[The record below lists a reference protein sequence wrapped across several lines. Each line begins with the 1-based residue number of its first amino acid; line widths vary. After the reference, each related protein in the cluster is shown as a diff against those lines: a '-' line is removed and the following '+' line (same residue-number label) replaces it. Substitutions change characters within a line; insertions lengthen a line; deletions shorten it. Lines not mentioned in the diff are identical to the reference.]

1 MEFRIG
7 KVTSQVVVAPVKRAG
22 SGRSKDMDRIIDGN
36 RSVTSLDAREILKHE
51 IGVRVESK

>member
-7 KVTSQVVVAPVKRAG
+7 KVTSQVVDASVKRAE
-22 SGRSKDMDRIIDGN
+22 SGRSKDVAPIIDGD
-36 RSVTSLDAREILKHE
+36 RSVTSLDARGILKHE

>member
-7 KVTSQVVVAPVKRAG
+7 KVTSQVVG
-22 SGRSKDMDRIIDGN
+22 KDMDRIIDGN

>member
-7 KVTSQVVVAPVKRAG
+7 KVTSQVVDASKKRAE
-22 SGRSKDMDRIIDGN
+22 SGRNKDMDRTIDGD
-36 RSVTSLDAREILKHE
+36 RSVTSFYAREILKPE